1 MQDIKIF
8 PEYCSLPKG
17 YQVEAQKVFVR
28 ERDDL
33 HFCGGCPMECLGNPL
48 SKNPNEQIVKGW
60 KKYVDRVS
68 ETLSQG
74 H

>member
-1 MQDIKIF
+1 MQEIKIF

-33 HFCGGCPMECLGNPL
+33 HFCGGCTLECLGNP
-48 SKNPNEQIVKGW
+48 SFKDPNEHAQNWDIYLK
-60 KKYVDRVS
+60 RVS

-74 H
+74 R